1 MEHKKTN
8 IRLTICGLLLSLI
21 LVALDQTIV
30 STAMPTLLQDFG
42 RSDLVEGATVY
53 IIYFIVVL
61 AMMPLFGKLSEWFGY
76 KRLFLWGLVLFI
88 IGSALCGTAQSMNQL
103 NLYRGLQAIGGGAV
117 LPLVFLIIF
126 NIVPTVKRRKL
137 RGLLIILFGLT
148 SALGP
153 LVGTFLT
160 DLLTWRWIFYINLP
174 LGGLA
179 YLWVLRSFHDEVAA
193 TNKLW
198 KNWAGTVILII
209 TSVTV
214 VFWLEIIIV
223 YVG

>member
-1 MEHKKTN
+1 MEHRKTN
-8 IRLTICGLLLSLI
+8 IRLTLCGLLLSLV

-42 RSDLVEGATVY
+42 RLDLVEGATVY

-61 AMMPLFGKLSEWFGY
+61 AMMPLFGKLSEWFGH
-76 KRLFLWGLVLFI
+76 KRLFLWGLVLFM
-88 IGSALCGTAQSMNQL
+88 IGSALCGTAQSMAQL

-117 LPLVFLIIF
+117 LPLVFLIIYSVF
-126 NIVPTVKRRKL
+126 PTIKRRKL
-137 RGLLIILFGLT
+137 RGLLLVLFVLA

-160 DLLTWRWIFYINLP
+160 DLLNWRWIFFINLP
-174 LGGLA
+174 LGGIA

-193 TNKLW
+193 TNRQW
-198 KNWAGTVILII
+198 KNWAGTVLLII